1 MIRTIVDKPFTEAL
15 HYVEMAGRTS
25 DSKPT
30 TGIITG
36 SKFLEVETGNVYA
49 FEEDGGNWYKIVAGA
64 TGGDK

>member
-1 MIRTIVDKPFTEAL
+1 MIRTIVDKPFTDAL

-36 SKFLEVETGNVYA
+36 SKFLEVETGDVYA
-49 FEEDGGNWYKIVAGA
+49 FEESGSNWYKIAAGP
-64 TGGDK
+64 TGGSK